1 MNQYPHCI
9 APPLLLQVQ
18 EQASSSSQAASKT
31 ADKHQ
36 RSSLLRAAH
45 LRRIRA
51 KAEDESRK
59 VDEVSF
65 INTLTNAG
73 KKADLQQ
80 RLEEGKGWRR
90 CASPTL
96 GHSL

>member
-1 MNQYPHCI
+1 MLYCHT
-9 APPLLLQVQ
+9 LQAQ
-18 EQASSSSQAASKT
+18 EPTTGDASHAAART

-65 INTLTNAG
+65 INNLTNAG

-80 RLEEGKGWRR
+80 RLEEGG
-90 CASPTL
+90 
-96 GHSL
+96 